1 MSLLMELLAIRLG
14 CETAAAKSLVIPPG
28 EGWGGGSLH
37 VEAQGSG
44 KPILLIH
51 GWGMHGGMWG
61 RLPEQ
66 LAQSCRAYSV
76 DLPGHGFSSL
86 PSPASGRGAGGEGSE
101 QGTLS
106 PSLSRERERGLDS
119 LDAIVTQLR
128 AQFGDEP
135 LTLCG
140 WSLGGQV
147 AMRWAQQHPGQ
158 VEKLVLLATTPC
170 FVRRDGWDC
179 AMSGDTLQQFA
190 EALLQNHAQ
199 TLRRFLALQ
208 VRGSENERELLT
220 VLREQ
225 LFSRGEPDVAAL
237 KVGLDILRDAD
248 MRAALPEIKQP
259 TLLVAG
265 ERDTITPLGAAQY
278 AAQALPSAQ
287 LLSIKGAA
295 HAPFLSHR
303 DEVVKHM
310 LSFMRG

>member
-1 MSLLMELLAIRLG
+1 MSLHIE
-14 CETAAAKSLVIPPG
+14 V
-28 EGWGGGSLH
+28 
-37 VEAQGSG
+37 QGSG

-66 LAQSCRAYSV
+66 LAQSCRVYSV
-76 DLPGHGFSSL
+76 DLPGHGKSAA
-86 PSPASGRGAGGEGSE
+86 PAPTGEEGGVAA
-101 QGTLS
+101 
-106 PSLSRERERGLDS
+106 

-128 AQFGDEP
+128 AQFYDEP

-170 FVRRDGWDC
+170 FVQRDGWDC
-179 AMSGDTLQQFA
+179 AMAADTLQQFA

-208 VRGSENERELLT
+208 VRGSENERELLAE
-220 VLREQ
+220 LREQ

-237 KVGLDILRDAD
+237 KGGLDILRDVD
-248 MRAALPEIKQP
+248 LRTALPALTQP

-278 AAQALPSAQ
+278 AAHALPAAQ
-287 LLSIKGAA
+287 LQCIK
-295 HAPFLSHR
+295 
-303 DEVVKHM
+303 
-310 LSFMRG
+310 